1 MRRQDV
7 LGDGAISADVDDRVR
22 VTLAVRFEGGRHRV
36 TTPRVQ
42 EGLQRDDAFV
52 RDPGLAIE
60 IDDAGQVGTLM
71 PEFGAVTDLLEQ
83 VGDQGCRIDALARG
97 GDAELRF
104 GETPGQYPRV
114 VAIPLDRAGVARN
127 AVLLEPSRPL
137 ADRARE
143 EDPRH
148 GGAFP
153 EGRL

>member
-60 IDDAGQVGTLM
+60 IDDPGQVGTLM

-83 VGDQGCRIDALARG
+83 AGDQGCRIDALASG
-97 GDAELRF
+97 GEGATPF
-104 GETPGQYPRV
+104 GPTP
-114 VAIPLDRAGVARN
+114 
-127 AVLLEPSRPL
+127 RPHPPP
-137 ADRARE
+137 A
-143 EDPRH
+143 P
-148 GGAFP
+148 
-153 EGRL
+153 